1 MPTTDCATDIAP
13 PDLSGADAQSVADS
27 HYEAPQRPS
36 SRASKPLRGLLFGF
50 TATVVVGLAMASW
63 YLGVRI
69 LDAGEVALPSAA
81 RGESVN
87 FTPVPPPA
95 AAPPPAAPQLSAP
108 PVASPEVSAVA
119 QVVGSNPSS
128 SRANLA
134 PAEIY
139 LQVASLSPRQDAEFV
154 RSLRAKGFRAQI
166 GPKDVQS
173 GDPEVQ
179 SGPKEP
185 PSILI
190 GPYSTHTALKQAQR
204 KLQSGGVLAIET
216 AY

>member
-1 MPTTDCATDIAP
+1 
-13 PDLSGADAQSVADS
+13 
-27 HYEAPQRPS
+27 
-36 SRASKPLRGLLFGF
+36 
-50 TATVVVGLAMASW
+50 MASW
-63 YLGVRI
+63 YLGARI

-81 RGESVN
+81 
-87 FTPVPPPA
+87 
-95 AAPPPAAPQLSAP
+95 APPPAAPLLAAP
-108 PVASPEVSAVA
+108 QVAAVPR
-119 QVVGSNPSS
+119 VVGPNP
-128 SRANLA
+128 A

-154 RSLRAKGFRAQI
+154 RSLRAKGFPAQI
-166 GPKDVQS
+166 GPPG

-179 SGPKEP
+179 SGNKDN